1 MLSAPAPPLEH
12 LRHGKLELLQ
22 IAFVGMGRRGAEKAI
37 PAQKGGHCTSR
48 NGRLQ

>member
-22 IAFVGMGRRGAEKAI
+22 IAFVGMGRRGEKAI
-37 PAQKGGHCTSR
+37 PAQKGGRYTSR